1 MIDWIQDIVVRQWH
15 DLLARP
21 SGPMSFRFLL
31 QPAVAIFLALRD
43 GLKDAR
49 TGRSPYFWTILHD
62 PSRRSARLREGLKAT
77 SHVLLLGAVMD
88 AAYQFI
94 AYKAFYPVE
103 MLIVVF
109 GLAFVP
115 YLLARGPADRVARWW
130 LERHIDSDIHAPK
143 K

>member
-1 MIDWIQDIVVRQWH
+1 MLDLIQDIVARQWH

-31 QPAVAIFLALRD
+31 QPGMAIFLALRD

-49 TGRSPYFWTILHD
+49 KGRSPYFWTILHD
-62 PSRRSARLREGLKAT
+62 QSRRGARLREGLKAT
-77 SHVLLLGAVMD
+77 SHVLLLGIAMD
-88 AAYQFI
+88 AIYQFV
-94 AYKAFYPVE
+94 AFKAFYPME

-109 GLAFVP
+109 GLAFIP

-130 LERHIDSDIHAPK
+130 LGRHADSNVHAPK